1 MIPMAYSSL
10 VHLYWYKYFKTAAFV
25 GDLVLFH
32 AAPPQP
38 RPVARRALAGPA
50 AQMEEA
56 QLGLQ
61 ELPWKREVIEQMDRS
76 KMILLSH

>member
-10 VHLYWYKYFKTAAFV
+10 VHLYWYKYF
-25 GDLVLFH
+25 

-38 RPVARRALAGPA
+38 RPVARRALAGAA

-61 ELPWKREVIEQMDRS
+61 ELPWEREVM
-76 KMILLSH
+76 